1 VPQIARIPKAPKAL
15 LAEQLPHVRRR
26 RDFTNDDF
34 LFAQGP
40 SRGLGRV
47 AFADWRGVLQE
58 FAQLPNV
65 AVFLKQV
72 NGFQTLLAA
81 ATPTAQQQDDVD
93 FLFAIGE
100 LFTLLPYAQLILEQA
115 AIDGTDHDVLD
126 QLFEVLVADFS
137 RHATTLHCKTTATAA
152 QKKLALDL
160 IAEPVGDPARFERM
174 VRTVRDLAGRYE
186 MAP

>member
-1 VPQIARIPKAPKAL
+1 
-15 LAEQLPHVRRR
+15 VRRR
-26 RDFTNDDF
+26 RDFANDDF

-47 AFADWRGVLQE
+47 AFADWRGILEE
-58 FAQLPNV
+58 FAHLPNV
-65 AVFLKQV
+65 AVFLKQA

-81 ATPTAQQQDDVD
+81 ATPTTAQQDDID

-115 AIDGTDHDVLD
+115 AIDGTGDDVLD
-126 QLFEVLVADFS
+126 QLFEVLVTDFS
-137 RHATTLHCKTTATAA
+137 RHATTLHCKTSATAA

-160 IAEPVGDPARFERM
+160 IAELVGDPERFERM

-186 MAP
+186 MTP